1 MATTMQ
7 NVSTK
12 DVEQLF
18 ELGAHLGH
26 RKSRIHPKSYK
37 YIHKV
42 INGVSIID
50 LTKTVHQLN
59 KVRDVISEYAKDGKK
74 ILVVATKKNVAQIAA
89 ELCAKHSVPYT
100 TSKWLPGLLT
110 NFDTIMKNV
119 QKMEEM
125 IAKRDSEDSASMVKH
140 ERTQLTKQIARLERF
155 YRGLAGM
162 RKRPDMLLIVDV
174 KREKNALN
182 EAAMYKIPVSAI
194 ADTNSNPEEVTY
206 PIVMNDDAPE
216 VVQFVL
222 TDLIELYAKS
232 YQEPQK
238 KSEAVEPEAA
248 EPVATAPKA
257 EKKAEPKKEDKKET
271 KKAAD
276 AKEEP
281 KKEDKA
287 PAKTAKKKSA

>member
-1 MATTMQ
+1 MQ
-7 NVSTK
+7 TVSTK

-26 RKSRIHPKSYK
+26 RKSRVHPKSYK

-74 ILVVATKKNVAQIAA
+74 ILVVATKKNIASIAA
-89 ELCAKHSVPYT
+89 ELCAKHNVPYT

-125 IAKRDSEDSASMVKH
+125 IAKRDSEEGSTMVKH

-162 RKRPDMLLIVDV
+162 RKRPDMLLIIDV

-182 EAAMYKIPVSAI
+182 EASMYKIPVA
-194 ADTNSNPEEVTY
+194 AVVDTNANPEDVTY

-216 VVQFVL
+216 VVQHVL
-222 TDLIELYAKS
+222 TELIELYSKS
-232 YQEPQK
+232 YQEPVK
-238 KSEAVEPEAA
+238 KTEETVSDTA
-248 EPVATAPKA
+248 ESAAPKA
-257 EKKAEPKKEDKKET
+257 EKKAEPKNEDKKEA
-271 KKAAD
+271 KKADD

-281 KKEDKA
+281 KKESK
-287 PAKTAKKKSA
+287 PAAKPAKKKTE